1 MKKKFFLAA
10 VLFCSSAFIM
20 KAQLSQQPAT
30 IKLAAASLMHEMRA
44 TPSPLDNATVGDRK
58 VSFQWPLQSDY
69 NIVEIF
75 DAHEVD
81 EATKKKKENK
91 ENLRYMLS

>member
-44 TPSPLDNATVGDRK
+44 TLFLLLTMQQLGIEKYLFNGRCKAIIT
-58 VSFQWPLQSDY
+58 
-69 NIVEIF
+69 
-75 DAHEVD
+75 
-81 EATKKKKENK
+81 
-91 ENLRYMLS
+91 